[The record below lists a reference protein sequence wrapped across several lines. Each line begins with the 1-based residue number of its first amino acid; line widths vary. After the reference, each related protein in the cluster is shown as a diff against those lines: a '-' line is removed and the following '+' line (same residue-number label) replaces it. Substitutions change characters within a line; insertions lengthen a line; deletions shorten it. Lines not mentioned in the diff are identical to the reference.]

1 MLTPEHRVLLMEVQE
16 PSSGFRIWVTPGGGM
31 EPGEDAETCLRRE
44 ILEETNLVQVNIG
57 PLIWHR
63 HHTFEWDHQ
72 MLSQDEDYYFV
83 PIAPFEP
90 NILRNPSEV
99 EMKAFRQFKWWTPQE
114 ISASQDLFVP
124 RLLSEHL
131 ESLILDGP
139 PSHPIEVGI

>member
-57 PLIWHR
+57 PLIWHH

-72 MLSQDEDYYFV
+72 YISFESQ
-83 PIAPFEP
+83 FEK
-90 NILRNPSEV
+90 LTF
-99 EMKAFRQFKWWTPQE
+99 AFPCTWKE
-114 ISASQDLFVP
+114 
-124 RLLSEHL
+124 RLT
-131 ESLILDGP
+131 IK
-139 PSHPIEVGI
+139 